1 MGDSFMPE
9 TEVRKFHT
17 LFTHEGLTSKVISV
31 FQGAIWHHYHEHGRH
46 FPWRETQ
53 DPYQILVSEIMLQQ
67 TQTSRV
73 EQKYSEFVST
83 FPSFYALAGAPLR
96 YVLRVWQGLG
106 YNRRALALQRTA
118 QEVVVKFAGQLPSDP
133 EVLQQFPGIGL
144 YTAAAIAAIAFN
156 KPTVFLETNIR
167 TVFLYYFFENP
178 ERITDRE
185 ILPLVK
191 ATLEKENPR
200 EWYYALFDYGAMLK
214 RERRAIARITQHKTT
229 AFRGSNRE
237 MRGRILRLVLT
248 HETIAE
254 QELAGLLKENN
265 GRVRKIITQMQEEGF
280 IDIIDGLIRIK

>member
-1 MGDSFMPE
+1 
-9 TEVRKFHT
+9 VVK
-17 LFTHEGLTSKVISV
+17 
-31 FQGAIWHHYHEHGRH
+31 
-46 FPWRETQ
+46 
-53 DPYQILVSEIMLQQ
+53 
-67 TQTSRV
+67 
-73 EQKYSEFVST
+73 KYSEFVST
-83 FPSFYALAGAPLR
+83 FPEFYALAGAPLR
-96 YVLRVWQGLG
+96 DVLRVWQGLG

-214 RERRAIARITQHKTT
+214 HERRAIARITQHKTT

>member
-1 MGDSFMPE
+1 MLKP
-9 TEVRKFHT
+9 EVRKFHT
-17 LFTHEGLTSKVISV
+17 LFKQEGLTLKVISL
-31 FQGAIWHHYHEHGRH
+31 FQGAIWQYYNEHGRH
-46 FPWRETQ
+46 FPWRETH
-53 DPYQILVSEIMLQQ
+53 DPYHILVSETMLQQ

-73 EQKYSEFVST
+73 EKKYSEFVST
-83 FPSFYALAGAPLR
+83 FPGFFALAGAPLR
-96 YVLRVWQGLG
+96 DVLRVWQGLG
-106 YNRRALALQRTA
+106 YNRRALVLQRTA
-118 QEVVVKFAGQLPSDP
+118 QKVVVEFAGQLPSDP
-133 EVLQQFPGIGL
+133 EVLQRFPGIGP

-167 TVFLYYFFENP
+167 TVFLYYFFKKP
-178 ERITDRE
+178 EKITDRD

-191 ATLEKENPR
+191 ATLVKENPR

-214 RERRAIARITQHKTT
+214 RKPKVIAKITRHRTT

-248 HETIAE
+248 RESIAE

-280 IDIIDGLIRIK
+280 IDIVGGLIRIK